1 MRIPILYIPV
11 IFTPNFFKFFLRFI
25 ALLYSIY
32 FDISHLP
39 FFVSRKI
46 CRLTQSVTKI
56 HQETFFIARSELG
69 TNSLKK

>member
-1 MRIPILYIPV
+1 MRIPILSV